1 MDFAKTRFIGV
12 GLVTCAFILS
22 SGTAFAAAPA
32 TIVGTIT
39 CGADEATPAAHI
51 AVIAQGLEL
60 QTVTDGTGHYALTNL
75 PTGQPITIQAVSDPQ
90 ASVVVSR
97 TSVTLV
103 SGQTLDVGS
112 MDLAVCGQPV
122 APQPDQEIL
131 AIEH

>member
-1 MDFAKTRFIGV
+1 M
-12 GLVTCAFILS
+12 LS
-22 SGTAFAAAPA
+22 SGAASAAAPA

-39 CGADEATPAAHI
+39 CGADELTPAAHI
-51 AVIAQGLEL
+51 AVVAQGLEL
-60 QTVTDGTGHYALTNL
+60 QTVTDGTGHFELTNL
-75 PTGQPITIQAVSDPQ
+75 PTGQPITIQAVSDPE

-122 APQPDQEIL
+122 APQTDEDIL
-131 AIEH
+131 ATEH